1 MFIRVLGSAAGGGFP
16 QWNCACA
23 NCDGVRHGRPGLT
36 RRTQDSI
43 AVSADGTDWFLFNAS
58 PDLLHQLAATPAFWP
73 RAPRH
78 SPIAGI
84 LLGNGDLDH
93 ILGLFSL
100 RESTPLVLYAT
111 DAVCRGLAEKNAIF
125 HTLRRFPEQVTWR
138 RLVRDEPIVLTRPD
152 GSPSGITVTPIPA
165 SGKRPLHLEIM
176 GDEVPP
182 SPDDN
187 VGFEITDTA
196 RNKRCLYLSAAV
208 SLTGLGARLERADCL
223 LFDGTFWTSD
233 ELISQGL
240 GKSRAEDMA
249 HLPVGGE
256 HGSLA
261 QLARLPIARKI
272 YTHINNTNPMLQED
286 SPEHRAVLA
295 AGLEIATDGME
306 IAL

>member
-1 MFIRVLGSAAGGGFP
+1 MLIRILGSAAGGSFP

-23 NCDGVRHGRPGLT
+23 NCEGVRRGRPGLT

-58 PDLLHQLAATPAFWP
+58 PDLLHQLAATPALWP

-78 SPIAGI
+78 TPIAGI

-93 ILGLFSL
+93 VLGLFSL
-100 RESTPLVLYAT
+100 RESTPLVLHAT
-111 DAVCRGLAEKNAIF
+111 TAVRRGLEEKNAIF
-125 HTLRRFPEQVTWR
+125 WTLKRFPEQVSWR
-138 RLVRDEPIVLTRPD
+138 RLVIDEPLSLLGPS
-152 GSPSGITVTPIPA
+152 GAPSGIVVTPFA
-165 SGKRPLHLEIM
+165 AAGKRPLHIELE
-176 GDEVPP
+176 GLGEPATP
-182 SPDDN
+182 EDN
-187 VGFEITDTA
+187 VGFEIHDTI
-196 RNKRCLYLSAAV
+196 NDKRCLYLSAAV
-208 SLTGLGARLERADCL
+208 SLTGLMPRIERADCL

-233 ELISQGL
+233 ELIALGL

-261 QLARLPIARKI
+261 LLSGIPVGRKI

-295 AGLEIATDGME
+295 AGLEIAVDGME

>member
-1 MFIRVLGSAAGGGFP
+1 MFIRVLGSAAGGSFP
-16 QWNCACA
+16 QWNCACS
-23 NCDGVRHGRPGLT
+23 NCDGVRRGRPGLT

-58 PDLLHQLAATPAFWP
+58 PDLLQQLSATPALWP

-78 SPIAGI
+78 TPIAGI

-93 ILGLFSL
+93 VLGLFSL

-111 DAVCRGLAEKNAIF
+111 ETVRRGLAEKNAIF
-125 HTLRRFPEQVTWR
+125 HTLRRFPEQVRWR
-138 RLVRDEPIVLTRPD
+138 RLALDEPIALSAAD
-152 GSPSGITVTPIPA
+152 GTPSGLTVTPIPA
-165 SGKRPLHLEIM
+165 SGKRPLHLELLE
-176 GDEVPP
+176 DDFVA
-182 SPDDN
+182 SPEDN
-187 VGFEITDTA
+187 VGFEIVDTV

-208 SLTGLGARLERADCL
+208 SLAGLGSRLERADCL

-256 HGSLA
+256 GGSLS